1 MNFLVLWLGTSIAI
15 FIMEIANELR
25 MFKDVADFGY
35 KIDVNRLSELGKQ
48 LNPNANKITL
58 LSMLIPV
65 LNVIQVFQRTI
76 QYNNIRTMI
85 LDQLRVI
92 DALEEMSEMEKSEY
106 LKNPTRLNAF
116 IVPLKSEIRLSTAS
130 SIKIENSEIYFKMG
144 KSFEDITILK
154 VIGSANRLS
163 IEEQKKKV
171 TETLYK
177 ASNELQSDDEEILN
191 EKLNNINKD
200 LSDNRENKKITQ
212 QEFSIINQKKALE
225 NLKNELLEE
234 QKTAQFI
241 QTDKGSSL
249 SKRRK

>member
-65 LNVIQVFQRTI
+65 LNVMQVFQRTI

-116 IVPLKSEIRLSTAS
+116 IVPLKSEIRLATAS

-200 LSDNRENKKITQ
+200 LSDSEEKNTQ
-212 QEFSIINQKKALE
+212 QEFIPINQKQALK
-225 NLKNELLEE
+225 NLKNQLLEE
-234 QKTAQFI
+234 QKTVQYI
-241 QTDKGSSL
+241 QTDKGPSL
-249 SKRRK
+249 SKKRK

>member
-116 IVPLKSEIRLSTAS
+116 IVPLKSEIRLATAS

-200 LSDNRENKKITQ
+200 LSDSEEKNTQ
-212 QEFSIINQKKALE
+212 QEFIPINQKQALK
-225 NLKNELLEE
+225 NLKNQLLEE
-234 QKTAQFI
+234 QKSVQYI
-241 QTDKGSSL
+241 QIDKGPSL
-249 SKRRK
+249 SKKRK

>member
-200 LSDNRENKKITQ
+200 LSDSEEKNTQ
-212 QEFSIINQKKALE
+212 QEFIPINQKQALK
-225 NLKNELLEE
+225 NLKNQLLEE
-234 QKTAQFI
+234 QKSVQYI
-241 QTDKGSSL
+241 QIDKGPSL
-249 SKRRK
+249 SKKRK

>member
-25 MFKDVADFGY
+25 MFKDAADFGY

-48 LNPNANKITL
+48 LTPNANKITL

-65 LNVIQVFQRTI
+65 LNVMQVFQRTI

-200 LSDNRENKKITQ
+200 LSDSEEKNTQ
-212 QEFSIINQKKALE
+212 QEFIPINQKQALK
-225 NLKNELLEE
+225 NLKNQLLEE
-234 QKTAQFI
+234 QKTVQYI
-241 QTDKGSSL
+241 QTDKGPSL
-249 SKRRK
+249 SKKRK

>member
-116 IVPLKSEIRLSTAS
+116 IVPLKSEIRLATAS

-200 LSDNRENKKITQ
+200 LSDSEEKNTQ
-212 QEFSIINQKKALE
+212 QEFIPINQKQALK
-225 NLKNELLEE
+225 NLKNQLLEE
-234 QKTAQFI
+234 QKTVQYI
-241 QTDKGSSL
+241 QTDKGPSL
-249 SKRRK
+249 SKKRK

>member
-65 LNVIQVFQRTI
+65 LNVMQVFQRTI

-116 IVPLKSEIRLSTAS
+116 IVPLKSEIRLATAS

-191 EKLNNINKD
+191 EKLNNISKD
-200 LSDNRENKKITQ
+200 LSDSEEKNTQ
-212 QEFSIINQKKALE
+212 QEFIPINQKQALK
-225 NLKNELLEE
+225 NLKNQLLEE
-234 QKTAQFI
+234 QKTVQYI
-241 QTDKGSSL
+241 QTDKGPSL
-249 SKRRK
+249 SKKRK